1 LQKFSNLRAMRTVTP
16 GRIASMTEKELEV
29 SLRESRAGIEAARR
43 RQEEAIVRQQEAIA
57 RQEAAIARHES
68 LVAKHE
74 EIDAEWKEMVRNS
87 TLQTE
92 AIIAELKEHQDERRA
107 LLEALFRVMDRLDQQ
122 PPPPHLR
129 SV

>member
-1 LQKFSNLRAMRTVTP
+1 
-16 GRIASMTEKELEV
+16 MTERELEA

-57 RQEAAIARHES
+57 RQEAAIARHEA

-87 TLQTE
+87 TRQTE
-92 AIIAELKEHQDERRA
+92 AIISELKEHRDERRA
-107 LLEALFRVMDRLDQQ
+107 FMEALFRVMDRLDQGP

-129 SV
+129 SA